1 MITIQIIISL
11 LFYSF
16 ITLSNETQTSTL
28 IGNVIAPDSVEKV
41 IVAPLREVTGPIRQM
56 VAESRLSDWIPVPL
70 RRYTPN
76 PYGYGGLDPA
86 GGERKGGNGRGI
98 PDAVAVGWWKG
109 EEVMYPERKLS
120 SVEDTREEPAKPM
133 VADVGWWGD
142 DWLA

>member
-1 MITIQIIISL
+1 MRYV
-11 LFYSF
+11 LFFVVLVLGYF
-16 ITLSNETQTSTL
+16 LVQHVRLSHPSVAA
-28 IGNVIAPDSVEKV
+28 GVEKG
-41 IVAPLREVTGPIRQM
+41 IVAPLRAVTEPIMQM
-56 VAESRLSDWIPVPL
+56 VTESRLSDWIPVPL

-86 GGERKGGNGRGI
+86 GGERKGGNGSGI

-109 EEVMYPERKLS
+109 EEVMYPDRKLS

-133 VADVGWWGD
+133 VAEVGWWGD

>member
-1 MITIQIIISL
+1 MRYV
-11 LFYSF
+11 LFFVVLVLGYF
-16 ITLSNETQTSTL
+16 LVQHVRLSHPFVAE
-28 IGNVIAPDSVEKV
+28 GVEKV
-41 IVAPLREVTGPIRQM
+41 IVAPLREVTEPIRQI

-70 RRYTPN
+70 RRYSPN

-98 PDAVAVGWWKG
+98 PDAVSVGWWKG
-109 EEVMYPERKLS
+109 EAVMYPERKLS
-120 SVEDTREEPAKPM
+120 SVEDTQEEPAKPM